1 MNFRTPSPLVEVSMR
16 SQFLTCI
23 AVVTLSLS
31 PSLLSEARAAKPT
44 RAANPTK
51 PKGKAGGKA
60 TDKAADKKAPT
71 ELHADDKS
79 MKKQMQWEDK
89 VMGPDSTRAD
99 LARVARAH
107 ALNEKAI
114 KDRDAQ
120 AAREAAAPPPP
131 VVAKS
136 APKRAEVALPS
147 VSDGAKTTAA
157 DHDNVRP
164 REISPKLASDEAKA
178 PLPALKPADDKFID
192 KLLHDEQASNS
203 GSGSGGGR
211 RKSSSSSDRDL
222 DRLLAGANEK
232 HGGRRDDVDKLL
244 KNADSGP
251 AMPAPRAPS
260 ALPAWTQ
267 QPDISPSPPP
277 VVAAA
282 PVPSKPQKKND
293 GVIRVVQGSG
303 SGGAPSNANA
313 SVATAEPAARSAGRS
328 SRTPAARSTAASNTS
343 TWNDP
348 FAESSGSTPSA
359 SPSSSTVRKAAASHP
374 AAASSEWNDPFAD
387 KAEGKTTRHSS
398 SGGAPASAAPAK
410 RGDKP
415 ADPVAHPAGWKD
427 PFTKGPS
434 AAPQAPVAMRELGR
448 TENARWELASHHA
461 APKVAAAET
470 HQGWGVLK
478 KRAR

>member
-1 MNFRTPSPLVEVSMR
+1 MR
-16 SQFLTCI
+16 SSFLTCI

-31 PSLLSEARAAKPT
+31 PRLVSEVRAAS
-44 RAANPTK
+44 
-51 PKGKAGGKA
+51 PKGKAASKG
-60 TDKAADKKAPT
+60 DKKPAAA
-71 ELHADDKS
+71 ELHVDDKS

-99 LARVARAH
+99 LARIARAH

-147 VSDGAKTTAA
+147 VSDGVSDNAK
-157 DHDNVRP
+157 DKDNVRP
-164 REISPKLASDEAKA
+164 REISSKLASDEAKA
-178 PLPALKPADDKFID
+178 PPPATKPADDKFID
-192 KLLHDEQASNS
+192 KLLRDEQAASASNKKKG
-203 GSGSGGGR
+203 GSA
-211 RKSSSSSDRDL
+211 SDRDL

-232 HGGRRDDVDKLL
+232 RGGRRDDVDKLL

-251 AMPAPRAPS
+251 AMPAPRAAS

-267 QPDISPSPPP
+267 QPDISSSPAPA
-277 VVAAA
+277 VATVAA
-282 PVPSKPQKKND
+282 PVASKPQKKQVND
-293 GVIRVVQGSG
+293 GVIRVVQGAA
-303 SGGAPSNANA
+303 SGGAPSST
-313 SVATAEPAARSAGRS
+313 SVATAEPASSRAGRS
-328 SRTPAARSTAASNTS
+328 SRGPGSRSTAASN
-343 TWNDP
+343 WNDP
-348 FAESSGSTPSA
+348 FADSSGSTPPA
-359 SPSSSTVRKAAASHP
+359 TPVRRAAASRP

-387 KAEGKTTRHSS
+387 KAEGKTTRRSS

-410 RGDKP
+410 RGDKDP
-415 ADPVAHPAGWKD
+415 ASHPAGWKD
-427 PFTKGPS
+427 PFTKGPF
-434 AAPQAPVAMRELGR
+434 AGPQPSIAMRDVGR
-448 TENARWELASHHA
+448 GENARWELASHHA